1 MTTTTV
7 EEDDG
12 RGQWSTAAED
22 EGGGQGWRMRAA
34 NVKTAAYEDE
44 DSGGG

>member
-1 MTTTTV
+1 MMMMAV
-7 EEDDG
+7 KEDDG
-12 RGQWSTAAED
+12 GGQWSTAVED

-34 NVKTAAYEDE
+34 NVKMAAYEDE